1 MKTRPP
7 RIMDKVLVLHNL
19 GRSSIEI
26 ANELNLTRSVVYTA
40 IRRLERNGSI
50 QKRGQIDLE
59 KNYDIMLEYREQQE
73 RRALMASSRKL
84 LHRLEEVYGSRIY
97 KGKNNEPSVL

>member
-7 RIMDKVLVLHNL
+7 RIMDKVLVLHNM

-50 QKRGQIDLE
+50 PKRGQIDLE
-59 KNYDIMLEYREQQE
+59 KNYDLMLEYREQQE

-84 LHRLEEVYGSRIY
+84 LHRLEEVYGT
-97 KGKNNEPSVL
+97 KNQMEKTHA